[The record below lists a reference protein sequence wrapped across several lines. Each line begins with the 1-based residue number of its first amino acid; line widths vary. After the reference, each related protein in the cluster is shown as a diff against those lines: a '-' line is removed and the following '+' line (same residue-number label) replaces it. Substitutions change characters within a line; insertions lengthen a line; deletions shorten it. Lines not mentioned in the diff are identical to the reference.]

1 MESSRE
7 QQVVMK
13 FFKAGKTASESVE
26 MVCAACGDEALM
38 HSKFFAIMYCFVKGW
53 KMFKT
58 TPEV

>member
-7 QQVVMK
+7 QRVVIK

-26 MVCAACGDEALM
+26 MVCAACGDAALIQ
-38 HSKFFAIMYCFVKGW
+38 SKFLAVMYCFVKGW